1 MGLLLLLL
9 LLLLYFFIYSR
20 HDDLTH
26 FSQGRTTVDISV
38 LANLEED
45 ILYFSKETLVG
56 HFYSTFYFGDK
67 LQECALKD
75 FVRKNIHC
83 AKGMR
88 KNIKKKKEKKRHIL
102 STNQHVY
109 YYFFFFFFLL
119 FFYRYL

>member
-1 MGLLLLLL
+1 MG
-9 LLLLYFFIYSR
+9 SR

-56 HFYSTFYFGDK
+56 HFYSTFYFGNK

-75 FVRKNIHC
+75 FVRKNIHY

-88 KNIKKKKEKKRHIL
+88 KKIYKKKKKKTHPINQPTRIL
-102 STNQHVY
+102 LL
-109 YYFFFFFFLL
+109 FFFFTFF
-119 FFYRYL
+119 